1 MRNYIE
7 QGLLAHRLAE
17 DIHIC
22 QRDKCGE
29 PYMEHVTRV
38 ARAAMKHAP
47 VSVRDKQQLGSK
59 LYIVGL
65 LHDTVE
71 DCEYALPSNGSIT
84 FEQFRKEIRQQIL
97 LEQGTEIYSAVDA
110 ITHKAWISEPYKEYI
125 ARVKANVLATEV
137 KLEDLRDN
145 CNFDRALRLAT
156 FGKGDEF
163 TRVVDVLIP
172 RYIRAYDYL
181 TH

>member
-1 MRNYIE
+1 MRNYHE
-7 QGLLAHRLAE
+7 QGLLAHQMAE
-17 DIHIC
+17 HIHIC

-38 ARAAMKHAP
+38 ARGAMKHAP
-47 VSVRDKQQLGSK
+47 VSVRDPEQLGSK

-71 DCEYALPSNGSIT
+71 DCEYALPMDGSKT
-84 FEQFRKEIRQQIL
+84 FGQLRKEVRQQIMH
-97 LEQGTEIYSAVDA
+97 EQGQEIYEAVDA
-110 ITHKAWISEPYKEYI
+110 ITHRAWISEPYKEYI

-156 FGKGDEF
+156 FGKDDEF